1 MREVTKEFIEYTNR
15 RKGELRHARDTEA
28 AAKPVAVSQVPVRQ
42 HLALPKIKKAEVRR
56 ICFDKPVAEIQAVG
70 RALGINIKSLKQV
83 GIAAFD
89 YVRDREVGK

>member
-28 AAKPVAVSQVPVRQ
+28 AATPVAASKVPARE
-42 HLALPKIKKAEVRR
+42 HLVLPKITKPEVRK
-56 ICFDKPVAEIQAVG
+56 ICFDKPVEEIESVG
-70 RALGINIKSLKQV
+70 RALGINVKSIKQV